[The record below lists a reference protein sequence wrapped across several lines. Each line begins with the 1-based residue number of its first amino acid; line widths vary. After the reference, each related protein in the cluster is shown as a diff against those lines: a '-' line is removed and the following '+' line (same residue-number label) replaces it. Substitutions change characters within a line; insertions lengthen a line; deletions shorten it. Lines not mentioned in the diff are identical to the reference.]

1 MYIFR
6 LKCLGKKIWKK
17 LKDRMKIEGAKG
29 DKWKK
34 KLKIIKKKNENKMF
48 QKEWILKNDRSE
60 KKKN

>member
-17 LKDRMKIEGAKG
+17 LKDRMKIEDAKG

-34 KLKIIKKKNENKMF
+34 IEDNLEKNENIMF
-48 QKEWILKNDRSE
+48 QKK
-60 KKKN
+60 